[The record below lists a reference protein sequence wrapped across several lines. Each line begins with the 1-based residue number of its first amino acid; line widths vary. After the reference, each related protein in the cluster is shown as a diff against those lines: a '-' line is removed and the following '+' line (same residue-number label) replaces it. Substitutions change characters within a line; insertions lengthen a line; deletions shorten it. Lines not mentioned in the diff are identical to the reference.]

1 MIPQD
6 LSTWLSVAFLG
17 CSFGFVV
24 WKFLGSPGRKT
35 ALAEKAHVVSIDG
48 DIITHQSPDGISE
61 SVRFDSLRAV
71 VVETN
76 DLGPFTADVFW
87 ILVGEGTS
95 GCYIPQ
101 GATGDAQLLELLQTL
116 PGFDNEQF
124 IASMGSTSCQKFL
137 VWQRDAGVTIESFQ
151 SSMT

>member
-1 MIPQD
+1 MPQN
-6 LSTWLSVAFLG
+6 LSTWLSVTFLA
-17 CSFGFVV
+17 CSVGFVI
-24 WKFLGSPGRKT
+24 WKLLGSPGRRT
-35 ALAEKAHVVSIDG
+35 ELAERAHIVSIHDG
-48 DIITHQSPDGISE
+48 IITHQRPDGVSE

-71 VVETN
+71 IVETN

-87 ILVGEGTS
+87 ILAGEGTS

-137 VWQRDAGVTIESFQ
+137 IWQGEAGVESQ
-151 SSMT
+151 SPSTRT